1 MMERV
6 VFTVLLIEKRMIL
19 ASLVRENRCFS
30 CSSNVALLG
39 EMLRTSQCM
48 RKQMLKTEGS
58 HKDGVH
64 LQNGCKKQEQQ
75 AELAETVVAGAP
87 AFFAIR

>member
-1 MMERV
+1 
-6 VFTVLLIEKRMIL
+6 
-19 ASLVRENRCFS
+19 
-30 CSSNVALLG
+30 
-39 EMLRTSQCM
+39 M

-87 AFFAIR
+87 AFFDIR